1 MKRFFDIIDVT
12 VGTIN
17 QTFAVLGLSLGVLL
31 TFINVVL
38 RYVFDMS
45 LTWAAELTNYL
56 FIWSALFGAA
66 YGFKHGAH
74 ISVTVLIERFPAKIM
89 KSLLLFANF
98 LSILYLAI
106 LAYFGYELILMLMDF
121 DERSVDLLIPESILN
136 MFGIENSGNYFIP
149 MWIPHLVLP
158 FAFILAGYRVV
169 EKLVELYNTK
179 AEDIKLFSEHEEVIK
194 EIKGEN

>member
-1 MKRFFDIIDVT
+1 MGRFFQIIDVI

-17 QTFAVLGLSLGVLL
+17 QTFAVLGLSLGVIL

-38 RYVFDMS
+38 RYAFDMS
-45 LTWAAELTNYL
+45 LTWASELTNYL

-74 ISVTVLIERFPAKIM
+74 ISVTVLIERFKAPVM
-89 KSLLLFANF
+89 KGFLIFANF
-98 LSILYLAI
+98 LSVLYLGF
-106 LAYFGYELILMLMDF
+106 LSYFGYLLVLFLIDF
-121 DERSVDLLIPESILN
+121 GEMSVDLH
-136 MFGIENSGNYFIP
+136 IP

-158 FAFILAGYRVV
+158 LAFLLAGYRVV
-169 EKLVELYNTK
+169 EKLVQLIRTDSK
-179 AEDIKLFSEHEEVIK
+179 DIKLYSEHEEVIK

>member
-1 MKRFFDIIDVT
+1 LKRFFEIIDVT

-66 YGFKHGAH
+66 YGFKKGAH
-74 ISVTVLIERFPAKIM
+74 ISVTALIERFPAY
-89 KSLLLFANF
+89 LLKFFLIFANI
-98 LSILYLAI
+98 LSVLYLGI
-106 LAYFGYELILMLMDF
+106 LSYLGYQLVLMLVDF
-121 DERSVDLLIPESILN
+121 DERSVDLHIPEWLLN
-136 MFGIENSGNYFIP
+136 LLNVDNIGDLFIP

-158 FAFILAGYRVV
+158 IAFLLAGYRVV
-169 EKLVELYNTK
+169 EKIVELFQTK
-179 AEDIKLFSEHEEVIK
+179 SEDIKLFSEHEEVIK
-194 EIKGEN
+194 EIKGEA